1 MSKWVRDWDDE
12 TFNSE
17 DEAREDAATF
27 VEYEHL
33 EDLVNYEVSLMD
45 IIKELQRLDSPLFY
59 RLYEEA
65 VEQYFKDNYYEATEE
80 EEEEEEEEED
90 SFQESYPYTETKPKA
105 FY

>member
-12 TFNSE
+12 TFDSE
-17 DEAREDAATF
+17 EEAREDAATN
-27 VEYEHL
+27 VEYEDL
-33 EDLVNYEVSLMD
+33 EDLVNYEVSLID

-59 RLYEEA
+59 RLFNSA

-80 EEEEEEEEED
+80 EAEEEEED
-90 SFQESYPYTETKPKA
+90 SFHESYPYTETKPKA